1 METWLELLVLA
12 AVCWPVARVALS
24 RPFLRRA
31 RAFPAKGA
39 ATLGALF
46 LYAGLL
52 LGAAVAGPVALRSLT
67 VAVVLTWLILRWR
80 AREAFGVSGGLP
92 AGSLGLAPVG
102 PWRDH
107 RFYEKQAAL
116 HGPVFK
122 MSNFV
127 RPVVCI
133 VGLDLAADL
142 LREHEDGLGVGYV
155 PSSRFVP
162 SGFLR
167 YMPPDAHRL
176 YRRVFQ
182 QAFSK
187 DVIDPHLPLI
197 RRRIREELAA
207 LADESSR
214 EGGTR
219 ARPCL
224 ERMVRTAFLSLFFGM
239 RAAEPNGSR
248 LLAIQSMIDWRQAYR
263 HPPWRIRR
271 LHAEVDD
278 LIARQIRVWES
289 GGGEAD
295 SRPPSI
301 LHEWLLTEP
310 ELIHDPAAVFNLLY
324 ISVAGGGDLADLLV
338 WIVKMLCDHR
348 EWAEG
353 VAAEGTSTDLA
364 GRIVLETLRLEQSEY
379 LVRRALSDLRFREKR
394 IPRGWQVRIC
404 VRESHRDA
412 ARFEDPEA
420 FNPDRF
426 LEGPSAGSYVPFGMS
441 RHACLGQRLTVAF
454 GRTLVEELA
463 RGFEW
468 DVVQDGPREY
478 GGFHWRPSS
487 KLSLVLHP
495 RSRRQARG

>member
-1 METWLELLVLA
+1 METWLELFVLV

-46 LYAGLL
+46 LYAALVF
-52 LGAAVAGPVALRSLT
+52 GAAAAGPVALRSLT
-67 VAVVLTWLILRWR
+67 GAAVATWLILRWR
-80 AREAFGVSGGLP
+80 SREAFGVSAGLP
-92 AGSLGLAPVG
+92 AGSLVLAPVG

-107 RFYEKQAAL
+107 RFYQKQAAL
-116 HGPVFK
+116 HGPLFK

-127 RPVVCI
+127 RPAVCI

-142 LREHEDGLGVGYV
+142 LREHEEALGVGYV

-167 YMPPDAHRL
+167 YMPPDPHRL
-176 YRRVFQ
+176 YRGVFQ
-182 QAFSK
+182 QAFSEE
-187 DVIDPHLPLI
+187 VIDPHLPHI
-197 RRRIREELAA
+197 RGGIREELGR
-207 LADESSR
+207 LAEESTR
-214 EGGTR
+214 DGGAR
-219 ARPCL
+219 PRPCL
-224 ERMVRTAFLSLFFGM
+224 QRMVRTSFLRLFFGM
-239 RAAEPNGSR
+239 LAEEPNGSR

-278 LIARQIRVWES
+278 LIRHQAREWKNR
-289 GGGEAD
+289 GGDAD
-295 SRPPSI
+295 SKPPSV
-301 LHEWLLTEP
+301 LHHWLRSEP

-338 WIVKMLCDHR
+338 WIVKMLCDHQ
-348 EWAEG
+348 EWAER
-353 VAAEGTSTDLA
+353 VATEGTGADLA

-379 LVRRALSDLRFREKR
+379 LVRRALSDIWFREKR
-394 IPRGWQVRIC
+394 IPRGWQIRIC

-426 LEGPSAGSYVPFGMS
+426 LDRPSAGSYVPFGMS
-441 RHACLGQRLTVAF
+441 PHACLGQFLTVAF
-454 GRTLVEELA
+454 SRALVEELA

-468 DVVQDGPREY
+468 EVVEDGPREY

-487 KLSLVLHP
+487 KLSLVLDP
-495 RSRRQARG
+495 RSRR